1 MDKILN
7 GNDYAKT
14 NGFSSLREMLR
25 ARDYR
30 MFDTPFQ
37 DVSVS
42 GNAAMAFISFGIW
55 IAQCECNG
63 AEYVAPGEPFYCQSC
78 GNNATGGSPRPV
90 QFPDDA
96 KEIEVELLRRPVTA
110 GAGRNEFER
119 NQRQRAVIQTESGWL
134 SRTWLLGET
143 LNDLREQNKVI
154 PKRRKR

>member
-30 MFDTPFQ
+30 MFDTPFH
-37 DVSVS
+37 DTVMS
-42 GNAAMAFISFGIW
+42 GKPVMAFVSFGIW
-55 IAQCECNG
+55 IAICECNG

-78 GNNATGGSPRPV
+78 GNNATGGAPRPV
-90 QFPDDA
+90 EFPADA
-96 KEIEVELLRRPVTA
+96 KEIESELLKRPVIV

-119 NQRQRAVIQTESGWL
+119 TQRQRAAINDERGWL
-134 SRTWLLGET
+134 SRTWLPSET
-143 LNDLREQNKVI
+143 LSDLKKQNKVI
-154 PKRRKR
+154 PTRRKR